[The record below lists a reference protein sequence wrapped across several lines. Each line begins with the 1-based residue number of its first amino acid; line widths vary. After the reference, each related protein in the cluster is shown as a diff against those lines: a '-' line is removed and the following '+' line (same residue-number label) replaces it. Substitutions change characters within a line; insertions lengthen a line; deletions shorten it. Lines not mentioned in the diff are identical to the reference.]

1 MRNEFRFAFGLWLV
15 VMALTALPA
24 VVAYG
29 LSGGT
34 PSALVLAIPIILVS
48 ALVYALG
55 PMGLFWPMELT
66 RREKWRGGITAGLAV
81 QISSGLIFYPL
92 IAFGQSIEDA
102 PVFFLWAAGLLIGG
116 GLMRYPLQWFYD
128 DLEKEEENG
137 PNS

>member
-24 VVAYG
+24 VVTYG
-29 LSGGT
+29 LSGGA
-34 PSALVLAIPIILVS
+34 PSICVLVIPFILIS

-55 PMGLFWPMELT
+55 PMGLLWPMELT

-81 QISSGLIFYPL
+81 QVSSGLIFFPL
-92 IAFGQSIEDA
+92 IAFGESIEDA
-102 PVFFLWAAGLLIGG
+102 QVFFLWAAGLLLGG

-128 DLEKEEENG
+128 DLEKEDEDGTNR
-137 PNS
+137 

>member
-24 VVAYG
+24 VVVYG

-34 PSALVLAIPIILVS
+34 PSALVLTIPIILVS

-55 PMGLFWPMELT
+55 PMGLLWPMELT

-81 QISSGLIFYPL
+81 QISSGLIFFPL
-92 IAFGQSIEDA
+92 IAFEQSIEDA
-102 PVFFLWAAGLLIGG
+102 TVFFLWAAELLIGG

-137 PNS
+137 SNS